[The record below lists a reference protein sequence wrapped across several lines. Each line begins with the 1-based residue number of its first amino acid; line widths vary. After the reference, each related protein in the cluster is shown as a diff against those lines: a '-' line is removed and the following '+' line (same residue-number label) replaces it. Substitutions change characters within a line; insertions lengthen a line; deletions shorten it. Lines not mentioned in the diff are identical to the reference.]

1 MFKFFLDKN
10 WALWAYLGSII
21 ILTSIWL
28 QVQID
33 VKINYWFGEFY
44 DLIQKALGTPDAVTI
59 EEYFSSLLSFH
70 YFQGINRR
78 VLNLLDVL
86 LYS

>member
-33 VKINYWFGEFY
+33 VKINYWF
-44 DLIQKALGTPDAVTI
+44 
-59 EEYFSSLLSFH
+59 
-70 YFQGINRR
+70 
-78 VLNLLDVL
+78 
-86 LYS
+86 